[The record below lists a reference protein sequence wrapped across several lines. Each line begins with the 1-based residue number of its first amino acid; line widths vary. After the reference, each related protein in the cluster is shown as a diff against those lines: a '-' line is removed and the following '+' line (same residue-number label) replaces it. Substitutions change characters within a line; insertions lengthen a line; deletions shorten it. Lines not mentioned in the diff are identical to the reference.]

1 MHIYLIV
8 VMLSWCSH
16 YYFVSIPFDVHAF
29 LGLGRGD
36 GSDWRF
42 EVYLGEDIVFE
53 CSLDSPNANVVSIT
67 CAALTHQH

>member
-1 MHIYLIV
+1 
-8 VMLSWCSH
+8 MLL
-16 YYFVSIPFDVHAF
+16 VSIPFDVHAF

-53 CSLDSPNANVVSIT
+53 CSLDSPNANVVSIAILT
-67 CAALTHQH
+67 CAALTHQHLC

>member
-1 MHIYLIV
+1 
-8 VMLSWCSH
+8 MLL
-16 YYFVSIPFDVHAF
+16 VSIPFDVHAF

-42 EVYLGEDIVFE
+42 EVYLGEDVVFE

-67 CAALTHQH
+67 YASLTCAALIFTNIYLC